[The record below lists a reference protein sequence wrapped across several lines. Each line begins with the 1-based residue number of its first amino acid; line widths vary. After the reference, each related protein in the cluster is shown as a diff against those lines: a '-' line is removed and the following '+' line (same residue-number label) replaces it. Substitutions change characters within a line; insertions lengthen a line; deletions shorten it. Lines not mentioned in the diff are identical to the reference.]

1 MSLWFLH
8 VSSEFLWVQ
17 VKLSRMT
24 KYPDHPLA
32 IHFLIRKYTPTLKG
46 FPDSPV
52 TLIPQASAPWEAPY
66 GWGGPKA
73 CSWNRY
79 CCGKGWWLEAP
90 PKPLVIG
97 MLGNG
102 RNHKNTSI
110 IINPL
115 VSCAARN
122 LKNFKG
128 NKGASR
134 VEVLQPEFSFEGGS
148 FPSEPPFWIF
158 LGWGKRLEPQQL
170 VPKTHCWVT
179 YPP

>member
-1 MSLWFLH
+1 M
-8 VSSEFLWVQ
+8 VSSCFFWISMSAGETLQDDQIPWPS
-17 VKLSRMT
+17 LS
-24 KYPDHPLA
+24 HP
-32 IHFLIRKYTPTLKG
+32 
-46 FPDSPV
+46 FPHPKIYSNFEGLPGSPV

-115 VSCAARN
+115 FSCAARN
-122 LKNFKG
+122 LTIFKG

-134 VEVLQPEFSFEGGS
+134 GSSENSALKAGVFLQNHLFGS
-148 FPSEPPFWIF
+148 F
-158 LGWGKRLEPQQL
+158 WGGESALNRNSSSPR
-170 VPKTHCWVT
+170 PTAG
-179 YPP
+179 